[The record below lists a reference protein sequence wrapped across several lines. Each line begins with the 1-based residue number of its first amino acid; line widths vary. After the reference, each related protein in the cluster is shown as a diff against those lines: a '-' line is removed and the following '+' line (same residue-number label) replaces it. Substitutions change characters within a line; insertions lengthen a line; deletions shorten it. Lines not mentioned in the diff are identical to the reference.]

1 MAAILHR
8 VRRGDT
14 VMSICL
20 SHGLS
25 HDKFAKLNLRFIG
38 ISGFDMVE
46 LQPGEY
52 VVVGD
57 SADPLDLVR
66 IMYRRGKL

>member
-1 MAAILHR
+1 MAAILHK
-8 VRRGDT
+8 VKRGDT

-20 SHGLS
+20 SHGLAYD
-25 HDKFAKLNLRFIG
+25 HFAKLNLKFMG
-38 ISGFDMVE
+38 ISGFDLVE
-46 LQPGEY
+46 LRPGDF

-66 IMYRRGKL
+66 IMHRKGKL